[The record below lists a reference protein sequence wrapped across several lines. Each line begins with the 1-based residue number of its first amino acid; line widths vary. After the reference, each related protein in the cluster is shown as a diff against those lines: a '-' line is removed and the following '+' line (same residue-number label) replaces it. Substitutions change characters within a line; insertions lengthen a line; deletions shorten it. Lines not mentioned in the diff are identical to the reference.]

1 MLKEGYI
8 SKWRGKQKQKK
19 SRNVSYKGYMCQ
31 KTCTCY
37 SMLPAVTVA
46 PVATMFNPP
55 VWMVVPAYL
64 KSIGKKAVRSHS

>member
-1 MLKEGYI
+1 MFEEGYN
-8 SKWRGKQKQKK
+8 SEGETKTKKK
-19 SRNVSYKGYMCQ
+19 SRGMSYKGYMCQ

-37 SMLPAVTVA
+37 SVLPAVTVA

-64 KSIGKKAVRSHS
+64 GINRKESR

>member
-1 MLKEGYI
+1 MLKEGYNLEGET
-8 SKWRGKQKQKK
+8 KKTK
-19 SRNVSYKGYMCQ
+19 SRNVSYKSYMCQ